1 MSALPSDAAT
11 GPRIIQCA
19 KYDVPDEDFADRNL
33 PVELS
38 YLRVLSTLS
47 TFLLHDT
54 ATISDDDAQPLEAD
68 SGPVRF
74 HEHFAP
80 FAETRLRH
88 HWIRL
93 QHPELSFSTFYIHP
107 ERDIL
112 WLGHETETE
121 DLDELN
127 SYYGAQLG
135 AVQNVL
141 FEQSEWDYL
150 DESLRKLEHFHSI
163 RVIYVW
169 LDSFRFLPGATVTNQ
184 QGYLEKAAEFQ
195 ARDRPALCGRNLM
208 VEYLDH
214 ENNIYGGFRANVA
227 E

>member
-1 MSALPSDAAT
+1 MSTLPSDAAI

-47 TFLLHDT
+47 TFLSHDT
-54 ATISDDDAQPLEAD
+54 ATISEDDAQPLEED
-68 SGPVRF
+68 PLRF
-74 HEHFAP
+74 QERFVP
-80 FAETRLRH
+80 FAETGVCH

-93 QHPELSFSTFYIHP
+93 QHPMLSFSTFYIHP

-121 DLDELN
+121 DLEELS
-127 SYYGAQLG
+127 SYYGAQLST
-135 AVQNVL
+135 VQNVL
-141 FEQSEWDYL
+141 FEQSEWDDL
-150 DESLRKLEHFHSI
+150 DESLRKLERFHGI

-169 LDSFRFLPGATVTNQ
+169 LDGFRFLPGATVTNQ
-184 QGYLEKAAEFQ
+184 QGYLKKAAEFQ
-195 ARDRPALCGRNLM
+195 ARDRRALFGRNLM